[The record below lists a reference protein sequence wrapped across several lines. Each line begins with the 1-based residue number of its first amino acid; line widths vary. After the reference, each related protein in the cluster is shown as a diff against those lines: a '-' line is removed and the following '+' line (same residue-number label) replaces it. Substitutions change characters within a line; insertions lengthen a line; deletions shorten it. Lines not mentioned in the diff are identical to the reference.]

1 MSELSELD
9 LQNLRHLIGGAE
21 SGVRNLFKFCKFYSG
36 QKPQF
41 VEVDVF
47 WIIVPLDEA
56 YSFNYSQTES
66 ANNATNATNLIL
78 TEEEQRILHILKEN
92 PTITQKDISE
102 RAGISLGTVKRI
114 LPKLQEKGALVRIG
128 NRRSGIWQILK
139 GNEELIKRFAYPSVN
154 FKKTTDRAAT

>member
-1 MSELSELD
+1 M
-9 LQNLRHLIGGAE
+9 
-21 SGVRNLFKFCKFYSG
+21 
-36 QKPQF
+36 
-41 VEVDVF
+41 F

-66 ANNATNATNLIL
+66 ATNATNLIL

-114 LPKLQEKGALVRIG
+114 LTKLQEKVR
-128 NRRSGIWQILK
+128 
-139 GNEELIKRFAYPSVN
+139 
-154 FKKTTDRAAT
+154 